1 MNSYLGAMGSPHA
14 LSQYAARARNTQGPN
29 KGTLKGIFCP
39 FSHIPYGFGGT
50 KMVVVP
56 MLNSR
61 SCRCHLS
68 WQTNLIFLFAG
79 IIGGLADD
87 DDDALEAGH
96 VS

>member
-1 MNSYLGAMGSPHA
+1 
-14 LSQYAARARNTQGPN
+14 
-29 KGTLKGIFCP
+29 
-39 FSHIPYGFGGT
+39 
-50 KMVVVP
+50 MVVVP

-87 DDDALEAGH
+87 DDDDDDDDDALEAGH